1 VRPILKFRR
10 FGRRGLSI
18 SEDSNVVP
26 MKDARRWGVSK
37 GALESMDG
45 YQWLLAAAAHT
56 ERQYQA
62 DPRGE
67 S

>member
-1 VRPILKFRR
+1 
-10 FGRRGLSI
+10 
-18 SEDSNVVP
+18 
-26 MKDARRWGVSK
+26 MKTARRWGVSK
-37 GALESMDG
+37 GALESMNG

-62 DPRGE
+62 DLEGE